1 MTATECDVAVIGG
14 GIAGLSAAAHLAR
27 AGKKVVLFEQHDRP
41 GGYYTSFVRDGIIF
55 DITAHW
61 TVAQEQVNRMLT
73 GLGAEPIEFVHHPNI
88 GRYVGPEG
96 GEGILL
102 VNDRQRFT
110 RSILDAYPTASAA
123 AVDRLVALA
132 LRAEAEIRSME
143 ARSPELMGFVEK
155 AQMMVQAPLKLRTVL
170 RYSRM
175 PGVKFLEALFPGDGL
190 AGLRATLYML
200 APIKDFS
207 AIGMLLYIG
216 FALRGS
222 AYVPEGGAY
231 RAAEAFASAAVRNG
245 VGIRYGTRVTRIV
258 TEGARVRGVELEGG
272 ETVAAHD
279 AVSAADIRQTF
290 RRLLDPALI
299 PEDFRKKLAET
310 PASDT
315 FAILSVALDQDLATW
330 GFAPIDVFYTDTA
343 DITLTLTPNDPE
355 HSLISFQFP
364 EFREETPGPQR
375 FGLQLVAPASFEY
388 RDHWAT
394 GPEYARGKEYRDVK
408 RDFADRMLA
417 RAEKY
422 MPGLREHIVSLD
434 LATPITLHRYTLND
448 LGAPVGWSYTS
459 SQRWQQRVPFVAGL
473 YLAGHWVGPSGIYN
487 VAQSGK
493 NAAELIL
500 RDA

>member
-1 MTATECDVAVIGG
+1 MVATPGYDAAIIGG
-14 GIAGLSAAAHLAR
+14 GIAGLSAAAHLAQ

-61 TVAQEQVNRMLT
+61 TVAHEQVNRMLA
-73 GLGAEPIEFVHHPNI
+73 GLGAEPIAFIAHRNI

-102 VNDRQRFT
+102 VNDRVRFT
-110 RSILDAYPTASAA
+110 RSILDAYPAASAGS
-123 AVDRLVALA
+123 VEKLSALA
-132 LRAEAEIRSME
+132 LAAEAEIRSVE
-143 ARSPELMGFVEK
+143 ARSPELMGIADK
-155 AQMMVQAPLKLRTVL
+155 ARMMVQAPLRLRTVL

-175 PGVKFLEALFPGDGL
+175 PAERFLETLFPGDEL
-190 AGLRATLYML
+190 RGLRAALYML

-231 RAAEAFASAAVRNG
+231 RAAEAFAGAAASNG
-245 VGIRYGTRVTRIV
+245 VHLRY
-258 TEGARVRGVELEGG
+258 GARVGRILTEGGQVRGVALEDG
-272 ETVAAHD
+272 EFVASYRV
-279 AVSAADIRQTF
+279 VSAADIRQTF

-299 PEDFRKKLAET
+299 PADFRKKLAET
-310 PASDT
+310 PVSDT
-315 FAILSVALDQDLATW
+315 FAILSIALDRDPATW
-330 GFAPIDVFYTDTA
+330 GFDQIDAFYTDTA
-343 DITLTLTPNDPE
+343 DINLALTPDDPE
-355 HSLISFQFP
+355 HSMISLQFP
-364 EFREETPGPQR
+364 EFHTTHAPRR
-375 FGLQLVAPASFEY
+375 YGLQIVAPATLEY
-388 RDHWAT
+388 QDHWAT
-394 GPEYARGKEYRDVK
+394 GPGLARTEEYRRLK
-408 RDFADRMLA
+408 EDFARRLIA

-434 LATPITLHRYTLND
+434 IATPLTMHRYTLND

-459 SQRWQQRVPFVAGL
+459 TQRWQQRPVRCGSLPG
-473 YLAGHWVGPSGIYN
+473 GHWVGPSGIYN

-493 NAAELIL
+493 TLQS
-500 RDA
+500 